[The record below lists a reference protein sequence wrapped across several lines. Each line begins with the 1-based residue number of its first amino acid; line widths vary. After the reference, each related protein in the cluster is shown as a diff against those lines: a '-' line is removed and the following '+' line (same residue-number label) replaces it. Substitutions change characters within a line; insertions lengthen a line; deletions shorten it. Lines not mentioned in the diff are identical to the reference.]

1 MKFEETNAYRARA
14 AHCAHQAG
22 LTEDSILKKFWDDLA
37 DDWLALDST
46 MLTAG
51 STRISPSFV
60 SQKYA
65 SRV

>member
-37 DDWLALDST
+37 DDWLALDGT
-46 MLTAG
+46 MLAVKNARTTPSVAG
-51 STRISPSFV
+51 HK
-60 SQKYA
+60 QGEHA
-65 SRV
+65 

>member
-22 LTEDSILKKFWDDLA
+22 LAEDEILKKFWDDLA
-37 DDWLALDST
+37 DDWLALDGT
-46 MLTAG
+46 MLAVDNA
-51 STRISPSFV
+51 RIRPSFV
-60 SQKYA
+60 SQKYG

>member
-37 DDWLALDST
+37 DDWLTLDGT
-46 MLTAG
+46 MLAVKNA
-51 STRISPSFV
+51 RKKPSFAGHKQ
-60 SQKYA
+60 SENA
-65 SRV
+65 